1 MGLLVHLL
9 HGDVVEGGD
18 GGAVGGRDEHPEV
31 AGVGGAAGHAL
42 VGGHAAARLDGGEV
56 PSELRLDVRGHPV
69 RQVVA
74 RRTGWLSASVSG
86 LSGEEDAGGRQEQ

>member
-42 VGGHAAARLDGGEV
+42 VGGHSNGMDGG
-56 PSELRLDVRGHPV
+56 
-69 RQVVA
+69 
-74 RRTGWLSASVSG
+74 
-86 LSGEEDAGGRQEQ
+86 